1 MSKYDEDLKKAC
13 EILDNT
19 ELDELLKVAV
29 EAMDDAAVDIG
40 MEANQE
46 WHAKITLESA
56 LIHIAE
62 KVVNQPQLTI
72 PKSIADLA
80 DKEFKWLKDDVL
92 GFGYSFIEYG
102 CESPEL
108 RLWVTNGDCW
118 DIEAGKRANI
128 LSAYLAGKALGVD
141 LVKVVEG

>member
-1 MSKYDEDLKKAC
+1 MSKYDEDLKKAF
-13 EILDNT
+13 EILNNA

-62 KVVNQPQLTI
+62 KVAKRPQLTI
-72 PKSIADLA
+72 PKRIAEILGKYDEYNPTA
-80 DKEFKWLKDDVL
+80 DKLIIMAYRDYQEFHDWIIKD
-92 GFGYSFIEYG
+92 
-102 CESPEL
+102 
-108 RLWVTNGDCW
+108 WVKND
-118 DIEAGKRANI
+118 NI
-128 LSAYLAGKALGVD
+128 AIAYLAGKALGVD
-141 LVKVVEG
+141 LVKVGEG